1 MVAAV
6 NVVDAGVA
14 GTIAN
19 VKLDFAKSGEERYP
33 YLLTAQVRWSW
44 RISGARTTREMN
56 KEIVLNSLTLLIAPI
71 VRLCLKHG
79 IKLGELIDA
88 LKRVFIE
95 QACKQ
100 LERSGDSISN
110 SRITLMTGVHRT
122 DVAAIRVEPAFEPKE
137 RHTASDVISQWRYDK
152 RFCLRHGKPRPLHF
166 DGKTSEFADLVK
178 SVSNSVSPYTV
189 AFELERLG
197 MIKRSKDGRLSLV
210 TRVYVPKGDPQAILE
225 MLGEDA
231 NDLYQAVEQN
241 AFRAETQQ
249 PNHHLKTEYRN
260 VPAEALADI
269 QLWLSREGSAL
280 HERARN
286 YLSRFDRDLNP
297 EASGAGTYRVAIAS
311 FSLVDSVEAVP
322 PQTTPSLRDRKVK

>member
-1 MVAAV
+1 
-6 NVVDAGVA
+6 
-14 GTIAN
+14 
-19 VKLDFAKSGEERYP
+19 
-33 YLLTAQVRWSW
+33 
-44 RISGARTTREMN
+44 MN
-56 KEIVLNSLTLLIAPI
+56 KEIVLKSLTILIAPI

-79 IKLGELIDA
+79 IKLGELVDA

-100 LERSGDSISN
+100 LEQGGDSISN

-122 DVAAIRVEPAFEPKE
+122 DVAAIRFEPAFEPKE
-137 RHTASDVISQWRYDK
+137 RHTASDVINQWRYDK
-152 RFCLRHGKPRPLHF
+152 RFRASHGKPRPLYF
-166 DGKTSEFADLVK
+166 DGKTSEFAELVK

-197 MIKRSKDGRLSLV
+197 MIKRSKDGRLKLV
-210 TRVYVPKGDPQAILE
+210 TRVYVPKGDPQAILD

-241 AFRAETQQ
+241 AFRGDHLP

-260 VPAEALADI
+260 VPLEALPEVR
-269 QLWLSREGSAL
+269 LWLNREGSAL

-297 EASGAGTYRVAIAS
+297 EAVGTDTYRVAIGS
-311 FSLVDSVEAVP
+311 FSLIEPIKPV
-322 PQTTPSLRDRKVK
+322 TPELAEKIKLPIKASDGIP